1 MHFRLNVFV
10 ALTALNFMAVAVSPA
25 RSDEPKKPPSEA
37 VPTPQQVRNAAERGL
52 VFLEKDAVT
61 WRENKTCS
69 TCHHG
74 TMTVWALSEAKSQG
88 YAVAPETLAEMTKWT
103 KERPFKDIEKLRDTR
118 PGWNMV
124 NTPALYLAVMAQVV
138 PKQDAVSADE
148 LKQIADHLTRHQEAG
163 GYWSW
168 SLAPPANRFP
178 PFFESD
184 EVVTLL
190 ANSALRPH
198 VPADPKEKSTMR
210 ESRDNAAAWLTK
222 TPSTDT
228 TQAAA
233 IQLLVKVLAGE
244 SAKSLQPE
252 GDSLMSRQKRDGG
265 WAQLQ
270 DLASDAYA
278 TGQVL
283 YVLNLA
289 GVKSNRA
296 EVQRGLAFLVAT
308 QEENGSW
315 PMLLRAQPG
324 EKRGTN
330 RVPIT
335 YFGSAWA
342 TLALMR
348 TMPK

>member
-1 MHFRLNVFV
+1 
-10 ALTALNFMAVAVSPA
+10 
-25 RSDEPKKPPSEA
+25 
-37 VPTPQQVRNAAERGL
+37 
-52 VFLEKDAVT
+52 
-61 WRENKTCS
+61 
-69 TCHHG
+69 
-74 TMTVWALSEAKSQG
+74 
-88 YAVAPETLAEMTKWT
+88 
-103 KERPFKDIEKLRDTR
+103 
-118 PGWNMV
+118 
-124 NTPALYLAVMAQVV
+124 
-138 PKQDAVSADE
+138 
-148 LKQIADHLTRHQEAG
+148 
-163 GYWSW
+163 
-168 SLAPPANRFP
+168 
-178 PFFESD
+178 
-184 EVVTLL
+184 
-190 ANSALRPH
+190 
-198 VPADPKEKSTMR
+198 MR

-244 SAKSLQPE
+244 SAKALQPE
-252 GDSLMSRQKRDGG
+252 VDSLLSRQQKDGG
-265 WAQLQ
+265 WAQLK

-289 GVKSNRA
+289 GVESNQS

-308 QEENGSW
+308 QGENGSW

-330 RVPIT
+330 TVPIT

-348 TMPK
+348 TVPK